1 MGFKLSTASL
11 NFYVGK
17 RHSLPGIIEQG
28 MCPDSS
34 SHELFGKLSLADSSE
49 KPADIW
55 KYVFVQ
61 NLSSSFRP
69 ARLKR
74 ERPPRLTSSF
84 KCRARVYLLL
94 AQVKLRQWPARVAL
108 QPLTPVAYFFS
119 DPDPGRRNFARIVV
133 GGGIS

>member
-28 MCPDSS
+28 MRPDSN

-61 NLSSSFRP
+61 TDFEFSP

-74 ERPPRLTSSF
+74 GRPPRLPSSLNAEREF
-84 KCRARVYLLL
+84 ICH
-94 AQVKLRQWPARVAL
+94 
-108 QPLTPVAYFFS
+108 
-119 DPDPGRRNFARIVV
+119 
-133 GGGIS
+133 